1 MSRRKCLQFQDTLI
15 TLSFDGACVVY
26 PYNYCVWSCLLLF
39 VCLILFLFFCFVLFF
54 VFCHT
59 FVFLASAFYTYWR
72 GYVGKTNEFFLHIPM
87 GTNCVPLLADLF
99 LYSYEAYF
107 IQGLLKKNEK
117 KLARSFKFTFS
128 YIDDV
133 LSLNNSRF
141 GDFVDRIYPIELE
154 IKDTTDTD
162 RSVGFIPWPTPRNWQ
177 WGAVKNETLRQKRWF
192 QFSNCEL
199 SIYM

>member
-87 GTNCVPLLADLF
+87 GTNCVPLQALEYRINWEIYTPYAGAD
-99 LYSYEAYF
+99 
-107 IQGLLKKNEK
+107 GMLLRING
-117 KLARSFKFTFS
+117 KFTIGKLKS
-128 YIDDV
+128 
-133 LSLNNSRF
+133 SL
-141 GDFVDRIYPIELE
+141 L
-154 IKDTTDTD
+154 
-162 RSVGFIPWPTPRNWQ
+162 
-177 WGAVKNETLRQKRWF
+177 A
-192 QFSNCEL
+192 
-199 SIYM
+199 